1 MDKEFWRAK
10 SMADFTQEEWD
21 SICLKCGKCC
31 AYKAIDA
38 NRHVN
43 FYNRVCDG
51 LDMTTG
57 LCKRYENRLCEE
69 CLKVDLK
76 MLCKKPHLLPEDCA
90 YRMLKEKG
98 CLPEYHP
105 LITGDDESVKKAKQ
119 TVLDWE
125 DIHSIADIREATN
138 AVLKKANEEEWSME
152 QFEDAVSEAVKKFA
166 LRIVKSYKM

>member
-1 MDKEFWRAK
+1 
-10 SMADFTQEEWD
+10 
-21 SICLKCGKCC
+21 
-31 AYKAIDA
+31 
-38 NRHVN
+38 
-43 FYNRVCDG
+43 
-51 LDMTTG
+51 
-57 LCKRYENRLCEE
+57 
-69 CLKVDLK
+69 

-138 AVLKKANEEEWSME
+138 AVLKKA
-152 QFEDAVSEAVKKFA
+152 A
-166 LRIVKSYKM
+166 

>member
-1 MDKEFWRAK
+1 MDNEFWRVK
-10 SMADFTQEEWD
+10 SMEDFTQDEWD

-31 AYKAIDA
+31 AVKASDT
-38 NRHVN
+38 RCVH

-51 LDMTTG
+51 LDMNTG
-57 LCKRYENRLCEE
+57 LCKRYENRLCED
-69 CLKVDLK
+69 CLKVDFRL
-76 MLCKKPHLLPEDCA
+76 LCKQPYQLPEECA

-98 CLPEYHP
+98 YLPEYHP
-105 LITGDDESVKKAKQ
+105 LITGDSESVRKAGQ

-152 QFEDAVSEAVKKFA
+152 QFEDAVSKAIKNFT
-166 LRIVKSYKM
+166 LHIVKTYKM